1 MLPHPNLILRVIQL
15 LPLFF
20 LVAASHAAERV
31 GAAKEIRRDGNNQVR
46 YFQFNLS
53 NLKNMGIK

>member
-1 MLPHPNLILRVIQL
+1 MLRVIQL

-53 NLKNMGIK
+53 NLKNKGIK